1 MALSYT
7 SLAGGSSGPAS
18 NDFTIT
24 TGSSGYTTATLASSF
39 PAGQYVVTSSLSD
52 SSYDVYFINED
63 GTSAGYTNA
72 AAAQTTITA
81 SKSFNK
87 VIIYGTVNNDTFTF
101 AFKYVF
107 ALSENSTSITGAQPQ
122 LLSLSKT
129 NMASTN
135 DTVVLTGR
143 NFASNAEVYFM
154 GSDSVARS
162 AKSVTFTNSTSLTAT
177 RPDTLPALYGPYSV
191 YAINPTVAATGPTS
205 SNANR
210 ISSYINVVPLA
221 PTPGTPTK
229 STSVGHVSF
238 PFTPA
243 TVGDTDSAAAT
254 SYTVTSSP
262 GSITATGSSSP
273 ILVTGLTGGTTYT
286 FTIAATNANGTGLSS
301 SASSSVVAPQLLTD
315 TFNSSGTWTNPGV
328 SVVELLV
335 VAGGGGG
342 GNRINFG
349 GGSIAGGG
357 GAGGVRYVASQNV
370 TGNQS
375 VTIGTGG
382 YAAASGNASSFG
394 SVSAVGG
401 GRAGSRDGD
410 NGQEFAAQNG
420 GSGGGAGGNSSYF
433 GTGTAGQGNNGG
445 AKGSGESGG
454 GGGAGNVGSNGP
466 SSSTGGDG
474 GNGVTYLG
482 VTVGGGGGG
491 GGNYS
496 SGNNGAGG
504 TGGGGTGRQSGGTA
518 NTGGGGGSGGSQN
531 QGGPFAGGS
540 GVVKVR
546 YVG

>member
-24 TGSSGYTTATLASSF
+24 TGSSGFTTATLTSSF
-39 PAGQYVVTSSLSD
+39 PAGQYVVTSALSD
-52 SSYDVYFINED
+52 ASYDVYFVNED
-63 GTSAGYTNA
+63 GTSSGYTNA

-87 VIIYGTVNNDTFTF
+87 VVIYGTTNNDTFTF

-107 ALSENSTSITGAQPQ
+107 SLSENSTSISGAQPQ

-129 NMASTN
+129 NMPSIN
-135 DTVVLTGR
+135 DTIVLTGR
-143 NFASNAEVYFM
+143 NFASNSEVYFM
-154 GSDSVARS
+154 GTDNVARS

-177 RPDTLPALYGPYSV
+177 RPDTLPGGNGAYSV
-191 YAINPTVAATGPTS
+191 YVINPTVAATGPTS

-210 ISSYINVVPLA
+210 INSYVFVVPLA

-229 STSVGHVSF
+229 STSVGHVNV

-243 TVGDTDSAAAT
+243 TVGTTASAAAT

-262 GSITATGSSSP
+262 GSITATGSTSP

-286 FTIAATNANGTGLSS
+286 FTIAATNANGTGPSS
-301 SASSSVVAPQLLTD
+301 SASASVVAPQILTD

-328 SVVELLV
+328 SAVELLV

-342 GNRINFG
+342 GNRISFG

-357 GAGGVRYVASQNV
+357 GAGGVTYVASQAV

-401 GRAGSRDGD
+401 GRAGSRDGGGS
-410 NGQEFAAQNG
+410 NFPAENG

-445 AKGSGESGG
+445 QIASGESGG

-466 SSSTGGDG
+466 GNSTGGAG

-482 VTVGGGGGG
+482 LTVGGGGGG
-491 GGNYS
+491 GGNYQ

-504 TGGGGTGRQSGGTA
+504 TGGGGTGRQAGGTA
-518 NTGGGGGSGGSQN
+518 NTGGGAGSGGSQYE
-531 QGGPFAGGS
+531 GGPFAGGS
-540 GVVKVR
+540 GVVRVR